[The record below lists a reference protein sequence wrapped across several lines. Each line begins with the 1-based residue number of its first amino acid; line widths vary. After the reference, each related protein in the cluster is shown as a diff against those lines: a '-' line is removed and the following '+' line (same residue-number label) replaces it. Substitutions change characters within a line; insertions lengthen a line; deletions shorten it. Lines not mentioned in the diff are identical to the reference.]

1 MDSVF
6 LQLPERDV
14 KPRER
19 GLTMTIDNGI
29 AHRAFA
35 DEIRTAAPYIDVVK
49 FGWGTAMVTP
59 DIERK
64 FEVLRDLG
72 IGYYFGGTLFEK
84 FVRQDRFESFMTL
97 CRVCECRFVEI
108 SNGTVPMSNQDK
120 AAYVRKCSGEF
131 TVLSEVGFKDPGR
144 SAELTPEAWVEAIH
158 IDLEA
163 GASLVITEARESGK
177 SGLCRPDGTPRPELV
192 DAILGSGLDVDLLL
206 FEAPTK
212 ELQTHFINRL
222 GSNVNLGNI
231 APHDVI
237 GLETLRLG
245 LRADTLMHFE
255 EMRSCA

>member
-1 MDSVF
+1 MNSLF
-6 LQLPERDV
+6 LQLPDREV
-14 KPRER
+14 KPRRR

-29 AHRAFA
+29 AHGAFA
-35 DEIRTAAPYIDVVK
+35 DEIKSAAPYIDMVK
-49 FGWGTAMVTP
+49 FGWGTAIVTP

-97 CRVCECRFVEI
+97 CRLCECRFVEV
-108 SNGTVPMSNQDK
+108 SNGTVPMSNHDK
-120 AAYVRKCSGEF
+120 AAYIRKCSGEF
-131 TVLSEVGFKDPGR
+131 TVFSEVGFKDPGR

-158 IDLEA
+158 IDMDA
-163 GASLVITEARESGK
+163 GASLVITEARESGT
-177 SGLCRPDGTPRPELV
+177 SGIAGPDGKPRQELL
-192 DAILGSGLDVDLLL
+192 DAILGSGVDIDRLL

-212 ELQTHFINRL
+212 DLQTHFINRL
-222 GSNVNLGNI
+222 GSDVNLGNI
-231 APHDVI
+231 APSDVI

-255 EMRSCA
+255 DVRSRA